1 MHSLALVNIIFLR
14 SLARGRGEKGVLF
27 ASLLAICAPL
37 FQLAVYNSPLKY
49 GEQYAHA
56 VEFTF
61 GAANCFVTFWFCL
74 DNWFVAEEELR
85 CIKYGDPVSCR
96 HCIVSHSLKKA
107 ELATHRVNSLV

>member
-1 MHSLALVNIIFLR
+1 
-14 SLARGRGEKGVLF
+14 
-27 ASLLAICAPL
+27 
-37 FQLAVYNSPLKY
+37 
-49 GEQYAHA
+49 
-56 VEFTF
+56 
-61 GAANCFVTFWFCL
+61 VTFWFCL